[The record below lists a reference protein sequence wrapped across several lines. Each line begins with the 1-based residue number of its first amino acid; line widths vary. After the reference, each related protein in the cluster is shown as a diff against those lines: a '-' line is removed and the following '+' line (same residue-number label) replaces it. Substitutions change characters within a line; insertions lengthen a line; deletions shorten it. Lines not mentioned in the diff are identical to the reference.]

1 MAVDNTVD
9 TVDNS
14 EVTGDERGRQ
24 PFGSTERPLRAVGSG
39 PGPEE
44 AEIRSDIARSAGDR
58 RAGSGD
64 RESDSG
70 TAGSSAS
77 PTPLNPNL
85 SGKDLALDALRAA
98 QEAAAA
104 RGGKPGETSTR
115 WRRNAGAANRRNRRR
130 WSGAGE
136 DDRDPQPLGRLAERL
151 VAERGWKAPL
161 TEASVFGK
169 WEVLVGA
176 DVAEHATPVS
186 LKDGELVVAASS
198 TAWAT
203 QLRTLQRQ
211 LLARIAAGV
220 GDGVVKRIKVQGPT
234 APSWRKGPRTVRGRG
249 PRDTY
254 G

>member
-1 MAVDNTVD
+1 V
-9 TVDNS
+9 
-14 EVTGDERGRQ
+14 G
-24 PFGSTERPLRAVGSG
+24 GSAAVG
-39 PGPEE
+39 PG
-44 AEIRSDIARSAGDR
+44 ARSDTDADA
-58 RAGSGD
+58 AP
-64 RESDSG
+64 
-70 TAGSSAS
+70 SAS
-77 PTPLNPNL
+77 VTPLKPRLNL
-85 SGKDLALDALRAA
+85 ELTGKDLARDALRAA
-98 QEAAAA
+98 QEATKA
-104 RGGKPGETSTR
+104 RGGRKPGEGPSN

-136 DDRDPQPLGRLAERL
+136 DDRDPQPLGRLAAKL
-151 VAERGWKAPL
+151 VTDRGWKAPL

-169 WEVLVGA
+169 WETLVGA
-176 DVAEHATPVS
+176 DVATHATPVS

-211 LLARIAAGV
+211 LIARIAAGV
-220 GDGVVKRIKVQGPT
+220 GDGVVKRIKVQGPA

>member
-14 EVTGDERGRQ
+14 DASGDDRKRQ
-24 PFGSTERPLRAVGSG
+24 PPGSSERPLRAIPTVSG
-39 PGPEE
+39 VDESPKD
-44 AEIRSDIARSAGDR
+44 SDIARPGPDATSPCRPVDRSA
-58 RAGSGD
+58 
-64 RESDSG
+64 
-70 TAGSSAS
+70 SSAV
-77 PTPLNPNL
+77 TPLNPDL
-85 SGKDLALDALRAA
+85 SGKDLARDALRAA

-104 RGGKPGETSTR
+104 RGGKPGQTPTK

-130 WSGAGE
+130 WSGAGD
-136 DDRDPQPLGRLAERL
+136 DDRDPQPLGRLAARL
-151 VAERGWKAPL
+151 VADRGWKAPL
-161 TEASVFGK
+161 TEASVFGR
-169 WEVLVGA
+169 WESLVGA

-211 LLARIAAGV
+211 LIVRIAAGV
-220 GDGVVKRIKVQGPT
+220 GDGVVKRIKVQGPL

>member
-1 MAVDNTVD
+1 MTPLKPGMGVRGTR
-9 TVDNS
+9 S
-14 EVTGDERGRQ
+14 HGHGGDENSGDENSGQ
-24 PFGSTERPLRAVGSG
+24 ASAAAV
-39 PGPEE
+39 
-44 AEIRSDIARSAGDR
+44 AGDKQ
-58 RAGSGD
+58 G
-64 RESDSG
+64 
-70 TAGSSAS
+70 
-77 PTPLNPNL
+77 LNPEL
-85 SGKDLALDALRAA
+85 TGKDLARDALRAA

-104 RGGKPGETSTR
+104 RGGRKPGETPTR
-115 WRRNAGAANRRNRRR
+115 WRRNAGGANRRSRRR

-136 DDRDPQPLGRLAERL
+136 DDRDPQPLGRLAAKL
-151 VAERGWKAPL
+151 VADRGWKAPL

-169 WEVLVGA
+169 WETLVGA

-211 LLARIAAGV
+211 LILRIAAGV
-220 GDGVVKRIKVQGPT
+220 GDGVVKRIKVQGPV

>member
-1 MAVDNTVD
+1 VSSDIAT
-9 TVDNS
+9 
-14 EVTGDERGRQ
+14 
-24 PFGSTERPLRAVGSG
+24 SG
-39 PGPEE
+39 PGLP
-44 AEIRSDIARSAGDR
+44 DAG
-58 RAGSGD
+58 GD
-64 RESDSG
+64 D
-70 TAGSSAS
+70 APCAS
-77 PTPLNPNL
+77 VTPLNPRL
-85 SGKDLALDALRAA
+85 SGKDLAREALRAA

-104 RGGKPGETSTR
+104 RGGKPGETPAR

-136 DDRDPQPLGRLAERL
+136 DDRDPQPLGRLAEKL
-151 VAERGWKAPL
+151 VADRGWREPL
-161 TEASVFGK
+161 TEASVFGR
-169 WEVLVGA
+169 WETLVGA

-186 LKDGELVVAASS
+186 LKDGELTVSATS

-211 LLARIAAGV
+211 LIARIAAGV
-220 GDGVVKRIKVQGPT
+220 GDGVVKRIKVQGPA